1 MKRIILLIISVII
14 LLILLFAFILFSIYR
29 TRLETISTIEKI
41 TEYDDY
47 NLYEIDIKY
56 DYSLKDVIDYG
67 IKDNQS
73 FADAILKEA
82 LPLIHVSIKVP
93 SFGCSAFTIRTQD
106 GKVMMGRNYDFKLD
120 TSALLVHAAPAD
132 GYKSIAFA
140 ALNNIGADNADK
152 NIKTKLSCL
161 TAPFVCL
168 DGINEK
174 GVSIAVLTLD
184 SKPTDQSRMDNGKKT
199 IGTSLVIRL
208 VLDYAA
214 TTEEA
219 VKLIAQYNMLA
230 TSGRDYHFY
239 ITDASGD
246 GRVVEFDCNS
256 PDRKMTVTKSD
267 AVTNFF
273 IMYKDLV
280 EPNQKNEQY
289 GHGKERYNAIL
300 ETINNEKDAESIET
314 AWNAL
319 KASSQEP
326 NPEDVTSNTQWSIVF
341 SNTDKKADIALR
353 RHWDLITSC
362 TL

>member
-1 MKRIILLIISVII
+1 MKRIVLLIISVII
-14 LLILLFAFILFSIYR
+14 LLMLLFSFIFFSIYR
-29 TRLETISTIEKI
+29 TRLETISTIERL

-47 NLYEIDIKY
+47 NLYKIDIKY
-56 DYSLKDVIDYG
+56 SYSLKDVIDYG
-67 IKDNQS
+67 IKDNQTFS
-73 FADAILKEA
+73 DAIIKES
-82 LPLIHVSIKVP
+82 LPLIPVSIDTP
-93 SFGCSAFTIRTQD
+93 SFGCSAFTLRTQE
-106 GKVMMGRNYDFKLD
+106 GKVLMGRNYDFKLD
-120 TSALLVHAAPAD
+120 TSALLVYTSPDD

-140 ALNNIGADNADK
+140 ALNNIGADNADE

-184 SKPTDQSRMDNGKKT
+184 SKPTDQSKRDNGKKT

-219 VKLIAQYNMLA
+219 INLIAQYNMLA

-256 PDRKMTVTKSD
+256 PERKMTVTKSD

-273 IMYKDLV
+273 IMYNDIVK
-280 EPNQKNEQY
+280 PNQKNEQY

-300 ETINNEKDAESIET
+300 EAIDNEKGIESIET

-341 SNTDKKADIALR
+341 SNTDRKADIALR
-353 RHWDLITSC
+353 RHWDLITTC
-362 TL
+362 DL